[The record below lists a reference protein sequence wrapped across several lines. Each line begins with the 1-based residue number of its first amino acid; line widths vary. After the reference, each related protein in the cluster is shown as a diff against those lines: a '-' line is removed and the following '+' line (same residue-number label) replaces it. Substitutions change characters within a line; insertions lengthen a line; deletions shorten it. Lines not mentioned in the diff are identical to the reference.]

1 VFIASILHLDGA
13 LVRPHGVKGGVHAS
27 PALRLG
33 HGFVAP
39 AQVVRASLRFAA
51 AYVFAGLASLFFE
64 L

>member
-1 VFIASILHLDGA
+1 
-13 LVRPHGVKGGVHAS
+13 VKGGVHAS